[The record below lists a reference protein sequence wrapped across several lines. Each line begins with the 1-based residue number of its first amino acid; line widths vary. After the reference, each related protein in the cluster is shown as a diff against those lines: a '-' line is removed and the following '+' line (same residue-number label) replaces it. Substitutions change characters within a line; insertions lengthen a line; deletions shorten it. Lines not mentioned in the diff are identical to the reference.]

1 MTLSVDSTMGIWNGK
16 PTRTLGSGLKLAAPV
31 ACKPASET
39 KQPIKEKL
47 LPIFSTRPHFNFA
60 PMRASANH
68 TMAWLLI
75 TALLLNPEVAGE
87 GVRVS
92 ADSPLVLES

>member
-1 MTLSVDSTMGIWNGK
+1 MLTRPWACGTANQPGRWEQDLSW
-16 PTRTLGSGLKLAAPV
+16 AAPV

-87 GVRVS
+87 GVKVS
-92 ADSPLVLES
+92 VDTPLVLES